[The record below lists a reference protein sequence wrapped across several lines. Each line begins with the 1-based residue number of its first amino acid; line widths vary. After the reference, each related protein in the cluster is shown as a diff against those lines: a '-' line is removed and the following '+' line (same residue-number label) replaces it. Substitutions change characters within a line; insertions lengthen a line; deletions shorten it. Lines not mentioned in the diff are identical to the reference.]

1 MSSCLTLTLSSGGSE
16 DWIGAKVSRTEP
28 FATNGST
35 ARTFAWNVGDRRT
48 GQARRSDVVGPEPDD
63 GATECHGEAQ
73 PAERPAEAAAR
84 IGKAGEGDRRSH
96 AQESQPRRRTRK
108 REPGGDSAPEA
119 DHEPNRKLG
128 TLRLEQLLQLLVK
141 CGKPRP
147 PIAPSTLWKRRF
159 PYVRGARPLH
169 CSIKRRGKCA

>member
-35 ARTFAWNVGDRRT
+35 ARTFAWNAAIVGRVKR
-48 GQARRSDVVGPEPDD
+48 
-63 GATECHGEAQ
+63 GEATSLERSQMTAQ
-73 PAERPAEAAAR
+73 PSAMARPNQPNARPRRPLALAKPVRETAEAMHRNASHDAA
-84 IGKAGEGDRRSH
+84 
-96 AQESQPRRRTRK
+96 TRK
-108 REPGGDSAPEA
+108 REPCRNSTPEA
-119 DHEPNRKLG
+119 DDEPNRKLG

-141 CGKPRP
+141 RGKPRP